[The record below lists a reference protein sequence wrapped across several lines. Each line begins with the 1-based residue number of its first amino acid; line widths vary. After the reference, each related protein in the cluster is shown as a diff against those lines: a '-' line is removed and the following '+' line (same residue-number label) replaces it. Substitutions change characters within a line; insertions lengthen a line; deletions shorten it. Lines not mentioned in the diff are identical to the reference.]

1 MREESKNKQETV
13 EQSEREK
20 KDMERIK
27 RSIMLKKKIAESHQ
41 ISREDLITVGRA
53 QSEKAKGIN
62 NFNSIATDD
71 DALSNVFGSID
82 VVDPSNNEIDK
93 KKLM

>member
-1 MREESKNKQETV
+1 
-13 EQSEREK
+13 
-20 KDMERIK
+20 
-27 RSIMLKKKIAESHQ
+27 MLKKKIAQSHQ
-41 ISREDLITVGRA
+41 ISREDLVSVVGRA

>member
-1 MREESKNKQETV
+1 
-13 EQSEREK
+13 
-20 KDMERIK
+20 MERIK
-27 RSIMLKKKIAESHQ
+27 RSIMLKKKIAQSHQ
-41 ISREDLITVGRA
+41 ISREDLVSVVGRA